1 MSKAK
6 KLASDAL
13 SWLLCICLVI
23 GWGGVSNLFLNT
35 QQAHAVDVGVNP
47 TPKVDIAVSLP
58 NDYPGTFLDFKAE
71 LTEKLLAQGM
81 SSSDFRI
88 TDTATKIDTTDT
100 SNWVVYDHYY
110 NKDEYNKLGYTAEQ
124 EKTHP
129 YRAADN
135 SCIGSAVYSGIIP
148 MSKVFGPKSTL
159 ANKTT
164 NKCCKFITHTYSY
177 DDGGKANM
185 VFAGYGTNALVDYMY
200 YPATAQVRRTV
211 SFDLDAS
218 VIDKHTLDGA
228 GFLFNCG
235 IDGANLNGYVFYIV
249 PRGSGTNIQQTADA
263 YIYKLTNWGVN
274 SNSIAKGN
282 CLKQTTIDL
291 GAAKKIR
298 ISMDIQQDRVT
309 VQSQPYDSAGNL
321 IGATPTN
328 NFLSVP
334 TPAPEPVASHGGFGP
349 IVGYGSHGC
358 ASLSVFKYLDLEMA
372 FDTSAFDALK
382 TVQYYQKADQK
393 YFINL
398 ADQKNESG
406 IPEDNKDSF
415 KDGIDR
421 MDQMETFYLSNADD
435 GKVLRDSVVEDGV
448 VKTLGLGATNGCIA
462 TGANYI
468 DIMAQYIYQN
478 FLDGAKFQ
486 HGPVTSPMPLAN
498 FYVKNMEDGSQLMT
512 VHLKHLDGG
521 KTVSTGI
528 VGGSHVGTAAGEDGY
543 IKYRRLR
550 VFKEGD
556 DNVGSSNGYN
566 LEGKWQEFGPDAD
579 LSKLY
584 ENAFAF
590 DETKPDGKYIFELT
604 VADDKFN
611 PNLDESAAENLN
623 HVSSTF
629 QTYVIAF
636 KDGAH
641 PLLEGANTSENIATF
656 TITDTGPGIDE
667 DGITF
672 LTDNRGSGVKAY
684 YITDKAGESPMDH
697 PELWNELPSP
707 QHSIDVEYEL
717 TSTNAIYVWSMDE
730 CGNVGYIA
738 EGETTAHDKQ
748 PAIFQPTK
756 VRVEDADGNP
766 IKEYYV
772 IGDKPIIVLPPD
784 DEVPDPEDPENQK
797 FAGWVTP
804 TPGGGTVDV
813 TPGTESGK
821 DKPIKPDD
829 NHTIVIRPNYS
840 TDKAT
845 ISYLGNGGE
854 VVTPSGSE
862 ASYEVVAGS
871 SIMKKMND
879 QGVTAK
885 RKGYS
890 FTGWKLFKGS
900 DPNGDLANVEDVS
913 TQVAAKDQ
921 AYYLVA
927 QWEVGKYGVLFNPNG
942 GSIGSAK
949 KIAEVPYG
957 TAVKP
962 NSILTTAAGLNAI
975 PTSGRALPNR
985 PGCFFMGWS
994 TTCLKQPVVDAA
1006 ELNGKLIAK
1015 ADGDKTLGI
1024 TVLADPV
1031 SMGEEDLTL
1040 YAAWMVDS
1048 SKITVTL
1055 DYNDAHSADE
1065 ESTVAYQEYGPT
1077 SVAHTYANLP
1087 QARRSGY
1094 IFQGWHLQ
1102 NADGSLGEAVQANG
1116 VPLASNQSHTLVAV
1130 WAPDTKTR
1138 YTVDYYIN
1146 SGAKDALGN
1155 FVYNKVNHESYVR
1168 SYEAPTE
1175 STVSVS
1181 EKDKLSSLD
1190 LHGVQYWYN
1199 PDSAKVIDE
1208 AGTTVNNN
1216 VLSGKVT
1223 GSPTLSLKLYYDRYL
1238 DVVVQKSSKSTGDGT
1253 VTSVR
1258 GQKEGSQPTATW
1270 EAADGSFVSHV
1281 LVNGIV
1287 RDDLKNKGSYTPE
1300 DGLHEN
1306 TVVTVV
1312 FEKGADTSKPGT
1324 PTPSGPKV
1332 EPRAY
1337 TVSTYIHGCTTSY
1350 NGCSITPTQTY
1361 KAGDDVTLT
1370 LERQCNN
1377 CKLLRVEVDG
1387 KAINVQDH
1395 KIEFK
1400 NLSSDHVVDVYM
1412 TPKSTNKAPTLG
1424 GKPTEGSYS
1433 ITVNRY
1439 GGDKTFY
1446 TSSSKTIALDDVTDN
1461 SWTFKWD
1468 QKDSAYR
1475 LYNFKVN
1482 GLARLADGTDQQKG
1496 ELKLDPGQNYVVDVY
1511 FWDKSDNDQDGDPEN
1526 VEPDF
1531 SRPDQWVYVTTEIV
1545 GGAGEIDPGF
1555 AEKKA
1560 EGSEDK
1566 EYEVNYTLKNSS
1578 DYTNPKYMYYD
1589 LEKVEINN
1597 KELSQNEYQTSD
1609 EGGNVKV
1616 TLKPTTADDAA
1627 HVRVTV
1633 KPIAVLVETM
1643 TVSMVKEAVT
1653 GASEPQVKLTEPS
1666 AGGTISASK
1675 SVGKYGNYTEIE
1687 AEPKAGYT
1695 LKALEVA
1702 DITGQTESQVWM
1714 LDENGNWVSKKKSA
1728 LEQWDAQPLNI
1739 KAAAVAKAPETS
1751 EDAEATDEQPDAAQ
1765 QPDNTVT
1772 VAPEAAG
1779 ENAAEA
1785 ETPAAGDESAE
1796 EHASEAD
1803 ASESAGFEDVASSE
1817 AADEEVAT
1825 TEALAEEPEVAACAI
1840 LLESP
1845 AMLAAPRFVS
1855 LAPEV
1860 AQEDDNIG
1868 ESGLELAYAE
1878 GDPSNGPKA
1887 APNVFQKPVTTDGVT
1902 TAGYVNLTDRQRLV
1916 AYFATDDVSDNEV
1929 EQTVTKPKYDV
1940 KVEFEGAGTLAGSY
1954 TGAGFVDKDG
1964 NASISV
1970 SNLPA
1975 GYEYDGFSVDNPSN
1989 ATVTKSTGTTFDVNN
2004 VQGPVTLTVKLK
2016 KTDTTPI
2023 ETPTQKTGFDPLYT
2037 VKASVEGYGGLT
2049 LERKPSS
2056 NTIKKD
2062 GKYSLTWSPKELDK
2076 AITDTMNVPC
2086 IVSFTVNGVEQNQ
2099 YLGKVEGSKTYS
2111 IDNVNEDYDIR
2122 IKTVL
2127 LNEDTDGDGEPDR
2140 NIDKDNDGKPDV
2152 NVDTDA
2158 DGMPD
2163 TNIDTDDDG
2172 EPDVNVDTDGDGKPD
2187 KNIYDE
2193 DFDGTPDNVDP
2204 KNPPKPNVNV
2214 EVPDPNDPDKKI
2226 VLNEDTDGDGKP
2238 DKNIVDEDLD
2248 GKPDPVDPKNP
2259 PKPNVNVVVPD
2270 PNDPDKEIILN
2281 HDTDGDG
2288 IPDLDI
2294 VDADGDGKPDSID
2307 PTDPNPPAPNVN
2319 VDTDKDGKPDLFID
2333 VDHDFL
2339 PDVNIDTDKDGRPDI
2354 NIDTDGD
2361 LEPDVNIDTDGTNT
2375 WYPSSRGGNADKI
2388 WKPYKNIDTG
2398 DGNGPIHTDT
2408 TAAVDED
2415 KNGVDDRWKPEH
2427 NTAAANGFEYDTMAA
2442 DWVDDGD
2449 LSADPGAKDPDNGS
2463 DPSKSD
2469 KGDKSDSNDK
2479 SDKSDN
2485 DKGKTKLAQTSD
2497 DLLPSMAF
2505 TGMMALTALAVCFWA
2520 WRRGNRSVRGKHA
2533 R

>member
-1 MSKAK
+1 
-6 KLASDAL
+6 
-13 SWLLCICLVI
+13 
-23 GWGGVSNLFLNT
+23 
-35 QQAHAVDVGVNP
+35 
-47 TPKVDIAVSLP
+47 
-58 NDYPGTFLDFKAE
+58 
-71 LTEKLLAQGM
+71 
-81 SSSDFRI
+81 
-88 TDTATKIDTTDT
+88 
-100 SNWVVYDHYY
+100 
-110 NKDEYNKLGYTAEQ
+110 
-124 EKTHP
+124 
-129 YRAADN
+129 
-135 SCIGSAVYSGIIP
+135 
-148 MSKVFGPKSTL
+148 
-159 ANKTT
+159 
-164 NKCCKFITHTYSY
+164 
-177 DDGGKANM
+177 
-185 VFAGYGTNALVDYMY
+185 
-200 YPATAQVRRTV
+200 
-211 SFDLDAS
+211 
-218 VIDKHTLDGA
+218 
-228 GFLFNCG
+228 
-235 IDGANLNGYVFYIV
+235 
-249 PRGSGTNIQQTADA
+249 
-263 YIYKLTNWGVN
+263 
-274 SNSIAKGN
+274 
-282 CLKQTTIDL
+282 
-291 GAAKKIR
+291 
-298 ISMDIQQDRVT
+298 
-309 VQSQPYDSAGNL
+309 
-321 IGATPTN
+321 
-328 NFLSVP
+328 
-334 TPAPEPVASHGGFGP
+334 
-349 IVGYGSHGC
+349 
-358 ASLSVFKYLDLEMA
+358 
-372 FDTSAFDALK
+372 
-382 TVQYYQKADQK
+382 
-393 YFINL
+393 
-398 ADQKNESG
+398 
-406 IPEDNKDSF
+406 
-415 KDGIDR
+415 
-421 MDQMETFYLSNADD
+421 
-435 GKVLRDSVVEDGV
+435 
-448 VKTLGLGATNGCIA
+448 
-462 TGANYI
+462 
-468 DIMAQYIYQN
+468 
-478 FLDGAKFQ
+478 
-486 HGPVTSPMPLAN
+486 
-498 FYVKNMEDGSQLMT
+498 
-512 VHLKHLDGG
+512 
-521 KTVSTGI
+521 
-528 VGGSHVGTAAGEDGY
+528 
-543 IKYRRLR
+543 
-550 VFKEGD
+550 
-556 DNVGSSNGYN
+556 
-566 LEGKWQEFGPDAD
+566 
-579 LSKLY
+579 
-584 ENAFAF
+584 
-590 DETKPDGKYIFELT
+590 
-604 VADDKFN
+604 
-611 PNLDESAAENLN
+611 
-623 HVSSTF
+623 
-629 QTYVIAF
+629 
-636 KDGAH
+636 
-641 PLLEGANTSENIATF
+641 
-656 TITDTGPGIDE
+656 
-667 DGITF
+667 
-672 LTDNRGSGVKAY
+672 
-684 YITDKAGESPMDH
+684 
-697 PELWNELPSP
+697 
-707 QHSIDVEYEL
+707 
-717 TSTNAIYVWSMDE
+717 
-730 CGNVGYIA
+730 
-738 EGETTAHDKQ
+738 
-748 PAIFQPTK
+748 
-756 VRVEDADGNP
+756 
-766 IKEYYV
+766 
-772 IGDKPIIVLPPD
+772 
-784 DEVPDPEDPENQK
+784 
-797 FAGWVTP
+797 
-804 TPGGGTVDV
+804 
-813 TPGTESGK
+813 
-821 DKPIKPDD
+821 
-829 NHTIVIRPNYS
+829 
-840 TDKAT
+840 
-845 ISYLGNGGE
+845 
-854 VVTPSGSE
+854 
-862 ASYEVVAGS
+862 
-871 SIMKKMND
+871 
-879 QGVTAK
+879 
-885 RKGYS
+885 
-890 FTGWKLFKGS
+890 
-900 DPNGDLANVEDVS
+900 
-913 TQVAAKDQ
+913 
-921 AYYLVA
+921 
-927 QWEVGKYGVLFNPNG
+927 
-942 GSIGSAK
+942 
-949 KIAEVPYG
+949 
-957 TAVKP
+957 
-962 NSILTTAAGLNAI
+962 
-975 PTSGRALPNR
+975 
-985 PGCFFMGWS
+985 
-994 TTCLKQPVVDAA
+994 
-1006 ELNGKLIAK
+1006 
-1015 ADGDKTLGI
+1015 
-1024 TVLADPV
+1024 
-1031 SMGEEDLTL
+1031 
-1040 YAAWMVDS
+1040 MVDS

-1102 NADGSLGEAVQANG
+1102 NADGSLGEAAQANG
-1116 VPLASNQSHTLVAV
+1116 VPLASNQSHTLVAA

-1387 KAINVQDH
+1387 KVINVQDH

-1400 NLSSDHVVDVYM
+1400 NLSADHVVDVYM

-1446 TSSSKTIALDDVTDN
+1446 TSSSKTIALDDVTDD

-1578 DYTNPKYMYYD
+1578 DYTNPNYMYYD

-1643 TVSMVKEAVT
+1643 TVSMIKEAVT

-1675 SVGKYGNYTEIE
+1675 SVGKYGNYTEIK

-1772 VAPEAAG
+1772 VASEAAG

-1785 ETPAAGDESAE
+1785 ETSAVGDESAE
-1796 EHASEAD
+1796 EHASDAD
-1803 ASESAGFEDVASSE
+1803 ASESAGSEDVASSE

-1825 TEALAEEPEVAACAI
+1825 TEALAEESEAAACAI
-1840 LLESP
+1840 LLEPP

-1878 GDPSNGPKA
+1878 DDPSNGPKA

-1989 ATVTKSTGTTFDVNN
+1989 ATVTKGTGTTFDVNN

-2214 EVPDPNDPDKKI
+2214 VVPDPNDPDKKI

-2361 LEPDVNIDTDGTNT
+2361 LEPDVNIDTDGTDT

-2398 DGNGPIHTDT
+2398 DGKGPIHTDT
-2408 TAAVDED
+2408 KAAVDED

-2463 DPSKSD
+2463 DPDKSGKDDKSGSTD
-2469 KGDKSDSNDK
+2469 KGGKSN
-2479 SDKSDN
+2479 N

-2505 TGMMALTALAVCFWA
+2505 AGMMALTALAVCFWA
-2520 WRRGNRSVRGKHA
+2520 SRRGDRYVRGKHA